1 MIIKFLTHIILFGFL
16 TSNTPDSYL
25 VINGNSYHHNVTE
38 YDYCDNDC
46 NSNNWGIGYEKHNPK
61 TGLIY
66 SAGTFMDSWNKF
78 SWYGGY
84 GGEYYINRF
93 TNFGFSMGI
102 MNKNYSAD
110 KQITSVYMFPYIG
123 FYFTKALVI
132 NITVIPTSKIAKG
145 WTAGNEWPTTLF
157 FQYKLRITK

>member
-1 MIIKFLTHIILFGFL
+1 MIFFRILLLLGVINAQTF
-16 TSNTPDSYL
+16 L

-46 NSNNWGIGYEKHNPK
+46 NSNNWGIGYEKHSPK

-78 SWYGGY
+78 SWYGGF

-123 FYFTKALVI
+123 LYLTKALVI
-132 NITVIPTSKIAKG
+132 NIIVIPTSKIAKG

>member
-1 MIIKFLTHIILFGFL
+1 MKIKFLTHIIFFGFL

-46 NSNNWGIGYEKHNPK
+46 NSNNWGIGYEKHGNK
-61 TGLIY
+61 NNLIY

-78 SWYGGY
+78 SWYIGH
-84 GGEYYINRF
+84 GGEYYIINIVSW
-93 TNFGFSMGI
+93 GFSLGV
-102 MNKNYSAD
+102 MNKNYDSN
-110 KQITSVYMFPYIG
+110 KQITTLYMFPYL
-123 FYFTKALVI
+123 ALYITDDVAV
-132 NITVIPTSKIAKG
+132 NMTVIPTSRIVKG
-145 WTAGNEWPTTLF
+145 LTAGNEWPTTLF